1 MIYMMTLKMYL
12 NGNERGNEKDN
23 FFSEVLNEKR
33 ESDDYNSGDDH
44 AIVSF
49 KLTTQVELDLLLGRS
64 EDEQT
69 QVLMSNSNVLI
80 NKSLTNRK
88 ITTQED

>member
-1 MIYMMTLKMYL
+1 MVT
-12 NGNERGNEKDN
+12 R
-23 FFSEVLNEKR
+23 EVMRKITSFQVSNEKR

-69 QVLMSNSNVLI
+69 QVLMSNSNVLM
-80 NKSLTNRK
+80 NESLTNRK